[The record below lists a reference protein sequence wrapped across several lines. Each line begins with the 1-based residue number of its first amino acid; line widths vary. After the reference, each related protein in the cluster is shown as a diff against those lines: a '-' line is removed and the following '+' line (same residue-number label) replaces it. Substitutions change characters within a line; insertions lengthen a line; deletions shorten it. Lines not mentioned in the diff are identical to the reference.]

1 MLPTSVS
8 WPMVLFW
15 FSHCAGRLNDPA
27 VRHPGEAGE
36 TTDSALKTLVG
47 MGDPVG
53 DDASDTSAT
62 GAAPASMEGREVGDK
77 GKAVAPG
84 EVEQE
89 GTVTVSEAGGEN
101 VKDAPAAAD

>member
-1 MLPTSVS
+1 
-8 WPMVLFW
+8 
-15 FSHCAGRLNDPA
+15 
-27 VRHPGEAGE
+27 
-36 TTDSALKTLVG
+36 
-47 MGDPVG
+47 
-53 DDASDTSAT
+53 
-62 GAAPASMEGREVGDK
+62 MEGREVGDK